1 MKKIVSLFIV
11 TLFAA
16 CLVFTTKTSAQ
27 SLSTADIKSQMVADW
42 QRAKEYTTEY
52 LNTMPAEK
60 YGAKAVDSTRSFAQ
74 QMLHL
79 AAANA
84 FIMATAAGTPPPA
97 WASFTL
103 ENRESAQSSDS
114 VKYFV
119 NASYDFAKKAVEG
132 SDMNKWGETIE
143 VFGQF
148 KCTRYALLQK
158 GFEHQTHHRGQTT
171 IYIRLQD
178 IRPPQEKL
186 F

>member
-1 MKKIVSLFIV
+1 MKKIASVFTI

-16 CLVFTTKTSAQ
+16 FFVFNTKASAQ
-27 SLSTADIKSQMVADW
+27 NLSAADIKAQMVADW
-42 QRAKEYTTEY
+42 QRAKDYTNEY
-52 LNTMPAEK
+52 LNTMPADK

-84 FIMATAAGTPPPA
+84 FIMATAAGTKPPA

-114 VKYFV
+114 VRYFI
-119 NASYDFAKKAVEG
+119 NDSYDFAKKAVEG
-132 SDMNKWGETIE
+132 SDMSKWGEIIE

-148 KCTRYALLQK
+148 KCSRFALMQK